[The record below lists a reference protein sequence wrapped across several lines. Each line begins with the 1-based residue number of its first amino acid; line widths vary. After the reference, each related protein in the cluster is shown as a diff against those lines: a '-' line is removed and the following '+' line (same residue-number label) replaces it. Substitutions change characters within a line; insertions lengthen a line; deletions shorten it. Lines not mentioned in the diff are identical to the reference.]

1 MPQPGARIRDIGPG
15 PSVRTAAIPGPRG
28 LRSTRVRMTGAIF
41 GSLEFRGR
49 DAPTFEGTQAG
60 AGPHRH
66 ADCALVANARLDDR
80 DSLCDALGVP
90 RPERPAAG
98 DHTLILR
105 AWRRWGPECPNHLLG
120 DYAFALWDADT
131 RTLFCARDHIG
142 CRPFY
147 YAPTPERF
155 IFASTVEAVL
165 AAPGVSDALDERVVA
180 SYLTQLSVCTT
191 TRTFFKAVR
200 KLPSGHSLTVET
212 APLPRAPRLQR
223 WWRPERT
230 PKARPAGDDETAA
243 RFLDLYA
250 RAVKDRLRGGPVGVH
265 LSGGLDSSSIAVL
278 AARELRRQG
287 RPPPPAFT
295 WLRPLGG
302 KPPSA
307 AYAPE
312 YARIEE
318 TAAREGLPVHH
329 CHNACPEDYV
339 SAFRRDLTC
348 PLVPSSYEEGVRSR
362 AAELG
367 LRVLLSGM
375 GGDECVSFNGRG
387 YYADLL
393 LRGRWRRLAAECRAR
408 GRAPAPFL
416 ARTVLLLVHPR
427 LFWRLDRW
435 RRGGPRG
442 HYGGGGRWLIHPA
455 FARRV
460 RPLPDRRRFREIGVR
475 RTQLR
480 LLRYGGMLSNAMEE
494 QAVSGARHGIEY
506 RYPLLDR
513 RLLEFALGLPPEQFR
528 RGGWGRW
535 LMRYALAPVL
545 PPDVLWSEDKA
556 DPAREEPMVDAI
568 AGALPAVRREVAARA
583 GRLARAR
590 YVDVPRLLERL
601 DPERFRARPRL
612 AAINSALHV
621 LDF

>member
-1 MPQPGARIRDIGPG
+1 MPQPGVRIRGIGSG
-15 PSVRTAAIPGPRG
+15 PSIRTAGASGPRG
-28 LRSTRVRMTGAIF
+28 SRSTRVRMTGAVF
-41 GSLEFRGR
+41 GVLEFRGR
-49 DAPTFEGTQAG
+49 DAPTFDGTQAG
-60 AGPHRH
+60 AGPHRD
-66 ADCALVANARLDDR
+66 AGCILVADARLDDR

-90 RPERPAAG
+90 HPERPAAG
-98 DHTLILR
+98 DHSLILR

-147 YAPTPERF
+147 YAQTPERF

-165 AAPGVSDALDERVVA
+165 AAPGVSDALDEPMVA
-180 SYLTQLSVCTT
+180 SYLTQLFVCTA

-212 APLPRAPRLQR
+212 APSPRAPRLQR

-230 PKARPAGDDETAA
+230 PKAPPAGDDETAA

-302 KPPSA
+302 EPPGA

-312 YARIEE
+312 YARVEE
-318 TAAREGLPVHH
+318 TAAREGLRVHH
-329 CHNACPEDYV
+329 CHNARPEDYV

-348 PLVPSSYEEGVRSR
+348 PLVPTPYEEEVRSR

-367 LRVLLSGM
+367 LRVLLSGL

-408 GRAPAPFL
+408 GKAPAPFL
-416 ARTVLLLVHPR
+416 ARTVLMLVHPD
-427 LFWRLDRW
+427 LFWRLYRW
-435 RRGGPRG
+435 RRDGRRG
-442 HYGGGGRWLIHPA
+442 RYYGGGGRWLIHPA

-460 RPLPDRRRFREIGVR
+460 RPLPDRSTVREIGVR

-480 LLRYGGMLSNAMEE
+480 LLQDWSLSSAMEE
-494 QAVSGARHGIEY
+494 QAASGARHGIEY

-556 DPAREEPMVDAI
+556 DPARSEPMVDAI

-583 GRLARAR
+583 GTLARAR

-601 DPERFRARPRL
+601 DPERFRARPRT
-612 AAINSALHV
+612 APIIKALHV

>member
-1 MPQPGARIRDIGPG
+1 
-15 PSVRTAAIPGPRG
+15 
-28 LRSTRVRMTGAIF
+28 MTGAIF
-41 GSLEFRGR
+41 GVLGLRRGDPPTLEE
-49 DAPTFEGTQAG
+49 AEAG
-60 AGPHRH
+60 AGPHRD
-66 ADCALVANARLDDR
+66 AGCTLVADARLDDR
-80 DSLCDALGVP
+80 GTLCDALGVAP
-90 RPERPAAG
+90 PERPATS
-98 DHTLILR
+98 DHALILR
-105 AWRRWGPECPNHLLG
+105 AWRRWGRECPEHLLG
-120 DYAFALWDADT
+120 DYAFALWDAGT

-147 YAPTPERF
+147 YAQTPRRF
-155 IFASTVEAVL
+155 IFAGTVDAVL
-165 AAPGVSDALDERVVA
+165 AAPGVSDALDEPMVA
-180 SYLTQLSVCTT
+180 AYLTQSFVHTT
-191 TRTFFKAVR
+191 ARTFFKAVR
-200 KLPSGHSLTVET
+200 MLPPGHSLTVET
-212 APLPRAPRLQR
+212 APSTRAARLQR

-230 PKARPAGDDETAA
+230 PKARPAGDDDHAA
-243 RFLDLYA
+243 EFLNLYA

-302 KPPSA
+302 GPSSA
-307 AYAPE
+307 AHAPE

-329 CHNACPEDYV
+329 CHSACPDDYV
-339 SAFRRDLTC
+339 SAYRRDLTC
-348 PLVPSSYEEGVRSR
+348 PLILSVFEEGVQSR

-393 LRGRWRRLAAECRAR
+393 LRGQWRRLAAECRAR
-408 GRAPAPFL
+408 EKDLAPFL
-416 ARTVLLLVHPR
+416 AGIVLKLLHPDLYRR
-427 LFWRLDRW
+427 LVQW
-435 RRGGPRG
+435 RRGRWRGRPR
-442 HYGGGGRWLIHPA
+442 GGRWLIHPA

-460 RPLPDRRRFREIGVR
+460 RPLPDRSTVREIGVR

-480 LLRYGGMLSNAMEE
+480 LLRYGLLSGNMELH
-494 QAVSGARHGIEY
+494 AVSGARHGIEY

-528 RGGWGRW
+528 RGRWGRW

-545 PPDVLWSEDKA
+545 PPDILWNQDKT
-556 DPAREEPMVDAI
+556 DPAREEQMVDAI
-568 AGALPAVRREVAARA
+568 AEALPTIRRQVEAAARA
-583 GRLARAR
+583 GTLARAR

-601 DPERFRARPRL
+601 DPERFRARPRTTS
-612 AAINSALHV
+612 IGSALHV

>member
-1 MPQPGARIRDIGPG
+1 
-15 PSVRTAAIPGPRG
+15 
-28 LRSTRVRMTGAIF
+28 MTGAVS

-60 AGPHRH
+60 AGPHRN
-66 ADCALVANARLDDR
+66 AGCALVADARLDDR
-80 DSLCDALGVP
+80 DTLCGALGVP
-90 RPERPAAG
+90 HPERPAAG

-120 DYAFALWDADT
+120 DYAFALWDAET

-147 YAPTPERF
+147 YAQTPERF
-155 IFASTVEAVL
+155 IFASSVEAAL
-165 AAPGVSDALDERVVA
+165 AAPGVSDALDERMVA
-180 SYLTQLSVCTT
+180 SYLTQLSVYTT

-200 KLPSGHSLTVET
+200 KLPPGHSLTVET
-212 APLPRAPRLQR
+212 APSPRAPRLQR

-230 PKARPAGDDETAA
+230 PKAPPAGDDETAA
-243 RFLDLYA
+243 WFLDLYA

-302 KPPSA
+302 EPPSA

-318 TAAREGLPVHH
+318 TAAREGLRVHH
-329 CHNACPEDYV
+329 CQSACPEGYV

-348 PLVPSSYEEGVRSR
+348 PLVPTPYEEEVRSR

-367 LRVLLSGM
+367 LRVLLSGL

-408 GRAPAPFL
+408 EANPVSFL
-416 ARTVLLLVHPR
+416 ARIVLMIVHPR
-427 LFWRLDRW
+427 LFWGLDWW
-435 RRGGPRG
+435 RRGAWRWRPR
-442 HYGGGGRWLIHPA
+442 GGRWLIHPA

-460 RPLPDRRRFREIGVR
+460 RPLPDRSMVREIGVR

-480 LLRYGGMLSNAMEE
+480 LLRCGLLSSTMEYH
-494 QAVSGARHGIEY
+494 AAGGARHGIEY

-528 RGGWGRW
+528 RGRWNRW

-545 PPDVLWSEDKA
+545 PPDVLWNQDKG
-556 DPAREEPMVDAI
+556 DPARAEPMVDAI
-568 AGALPAVRREVAARA
+568 AGAFPAIRREVVARA
-583 GRLARAR
+583 GTLAHAR

-601 DPERFRARPRL
+601 DPERFRARPQL
-612 AAINSALHV
+612 AAINRALHV